1 MDNRPIGIF
10 DSGVGGLTVLREI
23 IKSVPNEDIIYFG
36 DTARVP
42 YGPRDLIEV
51 KKFAFKITEFLCKL
65 NVKMI
70 VVACNTSTAAA
81 LDDLTKEFNLP
92 IIGVIEPGAKTAA
105 QQTKNGRV
113 GVIATKGTVES
124 NAYKIAINKI
134 NPSIE
139 LFQVAAPLLVEYIER
154 GTLNS
159 KSLHSMVI
167 EYIKPLNDNLID
179 VLILGC
185 THFPLIED
193 DIKSC
198 CKESTIVINS
208 AVATALD
215 VKKILENKEIGTD
228 TRSNPARTFY
238 ETGSESRF
246 LEVGKRFLGS
256 AIEEVKKV
264 DLTL

>member
-1 MDNRPIGIF
+1 M
-10 DSGVGGLTVLREI
+10 
-23 IKSVPNEDIIYFG
+23 
-36 DTARVP
+36 
-42 YGPRDLIEV
+42 
-51 KKFAFKITEFLCKL
+51 
-65 NVKMI
+65 
-70 VVACNTSTAAA
+70 
-81 LDDLTKEFNLP
+81 
-92 IIGVIEPGAKTAA
+92 
-105 QQTKNGRV
+105 
-113 GVIATKGTVES
+113 
-124 NAYKIAINKI
+124 
-134 NPSIE
+134 
-139 LFQVAAPLLVEYIER
+139 
-154 GTLNS
+154 
-159 KSLHSMVI
+159 
-167 EYIKPLNDNLID
+167 NDNLID